1 MNRKVKEAL
10 DQWFDDFALALEGKP
25 VQGQAVISLPA
36 HVMARVLTERRC
48 ELLSILNKG
57 RVCSISELAE
67 RTGRKV
73 ESVSRD
79 LSLLSK
85 WGFIRYEPRGK
96 RKEPVAVARYA
107 LISLSSSRRK
117 SPCRSSAHK
126 STVKSL
132 SRTQIRMRSRTTY
145 AK

>member
-25 VQGQAVISLPA
+25 IQGQAVIALPA
-36 HVMARVLTERRC
+36 HVMSRVLTERRC
-48 ELLSILNKG
+48 ELLSILNQG

-67 RTGRKV
+67 RAGRKI

-96 RKEPVAVARYA
+96 RKEPVAVTRFA
-107 LISLSSSRRK
+107 LILLDTPRGKTQYRPSASKSAVRSTASSRT
-117 SPCRSSAHK
+117 AHATMK
-126 STVKSL
+126 
-132 SRTQIRMRSRTTY
+132 R
-145 AK
+145 